1 MDSAMFRVGITEE
14 NISYIEENK
23 ILFLA
28 GKVAVVDPDE
38 ESYYIML
45 SNTFC
50 PSVHLTSLTFLLI
63 LAISA
68 VFIVE
73 LCLGFDSA
81 KTVLEVNYDTL
92 TLMGINDSRRVYK
105 GEVYRLVTAQF
116 LHVNMLH
123 LISNVL
129 ILLLLLSRLEY
140 TFGKA
145 RVLLVFILS
154 GIAGNILSDL
164 LHTEPMLKAGS
175 STSLYGM
182 IGLSIGYIIINWP
195 AFRQIGFIFKFKIV
209 FIVVLLAA
217 FLLLFSDV
225 AQDIDYLGHLGA
237 FSGGLL
243 LTSIVP
249 SINNDQREI
258 VMRVIFGVLFVGQ
271 IVACFLIFYLLPSST
286 YQ

>member
-1 MDSAMFRVGITEE
+1 
-14 NISYIEENK
+14 
-23 ILFLA
+23 
-28 GKVAVVDPDE
+28 
-38 ESYYIML
+38 ML
-45 SNTFC
+45 RNTFC
-50 PSVHLTSLTFLLI
+50 PSVHLTSLTFFLMLTI
-63 LAISA
+63 TA
-68 VFIVE
+68 VYIAE
-73 LCLGFDSA
+73 LSLGFDSS

-92 TLMGINDSRRVYK
+92 TLMGINDSHRVYK

-129 ILLLLLSRLEY
+129 ILLLLVSRLEY
-140 TFGKA
+140 TFGKV
-145 RVLLVFILS
+145 RVLVVFILS
-154 GIAGNILSDL
+154 GIAGGIFSDVL
-164 LHTEPMLKAGS
+164 YTDQMLKAGS

-195 AFRQIGFIFKFKIV
+195 AFRRIGFIFKFKII

-237 FSGGLL
+237 FSSGLF

-249 SINNDQREI
+249 SINNDKREI
-258 VMRVIFGVLFVGQ
+258 LMRVVFGVLFLGQ
-271 IVACFLIFYLLPSST
+271 MVACFLIFYLLPSSS
-286 YQ
+286 YS